1 MLITDPTTIRNDPPR
16 RPEMGDGKVLASP
29 LKIDRCRRALNA
41 LSAAIPEV
49 RGYDS
54 ALQQSRM
61 PASAARAPLRIDLAG
76 GWTDVFHFADAEGG
90 NVVNVT
96 IDKFVRATRG
106 DDGTI
111 AYTHDISAAGLGS
124 SACEHVLAAAL
135 RDPDAALDDIAEN
148 AFAVEW
154 AAGVVGG
161 RQDQYAACYGG
172 LSYMQFP
179 RNGAAG
185 WPIAIERIELAEPLM
200 LGLQKRLV
208 LVDSGVSR
216 LSGAIHDAVWSAFLR
231 HDDDV
236 TGALLA
242 LRQYGRAMRDA
253 LVAAD
258 FGGVRHVMN
267 ENWTQQ
273 KRLHASVTN
282 DTVDAIFDLAMRSG
296 ASAGKACGAG
306 GGGALVFYASSE
318 GDAMSLRRAL
328 AAEKIDVID
337 FAFVM
342 EGLEDE

>member
-1 MLITDPTTIRNDPPR
+1 
-16 RPEMGDGKVLASP
+16 
-29 LKIDRCRRALNA
+29 
-41 LSAAIPEV
+41 
-49 RGYDS
+49 
-54 ALQQSRM
+54 
-61 PASAARAPLRIDLAG
+61 
-76 GWTDVFHFADAEGG
+76 
-90 NVVNVT
+90 
-96 IDKFVRATRG
+96 
-106 DDGTI
+106 
-111 AYTHDISAAGLGS
+111 
-124 SACEHVLAAAL
+124 
-135 RDPDAALDDIAEN
+135 
-148 AFAVEW
+148 
-154 AAGVVGG
+154 
-161 RQDQYAACYGG
+161 
-172 LSYMQFP
+172 MQFP
-179 RNGAAG
+179 RTGAAG
-185 WPIAIERIELAEPLM
+185 WPVAIERIELAEPLM

-216 LSGAIHDAVWSAFLR
+216 LSGTIHDAVWSAFAR

-242 LRQYGRAMRDA
+242 LKQYGRAMRDA

-282 DTVDAIFDLAMRSG
+282 ESVDAIFDLAMRKG

-328 AAEKIDVID
+328 VAEKIAVID

-342 EGLEDE
+342 GGLEDE

>member
-1 MLITDPTTIRNDPPR
+1 MT
-16 RPEMGDGKVLASP
+16 KS
-29 LKIDRCRRALNA
+29 
-41 LSAAIPEV
+41 
-49 RGYDS
+49 
-54 ALQQSRM
+54 
-61 PASAARAPLRIDLAG
+61 ARAPLRIDLAG
-76 GWTDVFHFADAEGG
+76 GWTDVPAFADADGG
-90 NVVNVT
+90 DVVNVT
-96 IDKFVRATRG
+96 IDKYVRATLG

-111 AYTHDISAAGLGS
+111 AYARDVEAGGLGS

-135 RDPDAALDDIAEN
+135 RTPDADLDDIAEG
-148 AFAVEW
+148 AFAAE
-154 AAGVVGG
+154 AAQGVMGG

-172 LSYMQFP
+172 LNYMQFP
-179 RNGAAG
+179 RKGAAG
-185 WPIAIERIELAEPLM
+185 WPVAIERLEMPEPLL

-208 LVDSGVSR
+208 VVDSGVSR
-216 LSGAIHDAVWSAFLR
+216 LSGAIHDAVWSAFAR

-242 LRQYGRAMRDA
+242 LKQYGRAMRDA

-282 DTVDAIFDLAMRSG
+282 DAIDQLFDLAMSRG

-318 GDAMSLRRAL
+318 SDAVSLRRAMRD
-328 AAEKIDVID
+328 AGIDVID
-337 FAFVM
+337 CAFVM
-342 EGLEDE
+342 EGLIDD